1 MLSSI
6 TTPHNDYSLLSFIH
20 IFYKYL
26 TMKSYDIKTYSFSL
40 KEKKNF
46 KAWAGHP

>member
-1 MLSSI
+1 
-6 TTPHNDYSLLSFIH
+6 
-20 IFYKYL
+20 
-26 TMKSYDIKTYSFSL
+26 MKSYDIKTYSFSL

>member
-1 MLSSI
+1 
-6 TTPHNDYSLLSFIH
+6 
-20 IFYKYL
+20 
-26 TMKSYDIKTYSFSL
+26 MKSYDIKTYSFNL